1 MGLPQVFFLKKHK
14 HILKLQ
20 GYIFILCE
28 IAICWSL
35 LFEERCATQQSW
47 CISWNINSIE
57 GEGRGQYTW
66 DFCLKWKEFKLFTK
80 WHPWTLCEPFLLTAL
95 ASNVEGSLWQH
106 FLWSSGFESFICLK
120 GILIVKGCK
129 WEVVVYFSLLC
140 SCHHQDSTLGH
151 FIFIRVVLCP
161 STYISVSCT
170 MGTNALH
177 QDR

>member
-35 LFEERCATQQSW
+35 LFEERCAPQQSW

-80 WHPWTLCEPFLLTAL
+80 WHPGHSVNLFFWQHWPQMWRGLYGSIFCDVQALNLSFVSKGFLL
-95 ASNVEGSLWQH
+95 
-106 FLWSSGFESFICLK
+106 LK
-120 GILIVKGCK
+120 GASGKLLYI
-129 WEVVVYFSLLC
+129 FLC
-140 SCHHQDSTLGH
+140 SVRVIIRTLH
-151 FIFIRVVLCP
+151 
-161 STYISVSCT
+161 
-170 MGTNALH
+170 
-177 QDR
+177 